1 MISIVVENI
10 KTMKAFSQVC
20 FIRTLR
26 VKLFHIFLKRQK
38 MSKNFELKFLAIFW
52 RFKHGESI
60 KKLNNFD
67 VDYVKNKLSEQK

>member
-1 MISIVVENI
+1 
-10 KTMKAFSQVC
+10 
-20 FIRTLR
+20 
-26 VKLFHIFLKRQK
+26 